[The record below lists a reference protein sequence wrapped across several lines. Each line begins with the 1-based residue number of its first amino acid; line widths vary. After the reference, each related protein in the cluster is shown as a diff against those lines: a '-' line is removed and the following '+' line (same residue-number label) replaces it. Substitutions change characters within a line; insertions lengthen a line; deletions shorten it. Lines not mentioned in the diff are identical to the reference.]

1 MKLWRIVTV
10 LVVLAIVATLGMP
23 AMAGK
28 KKKPKPFTSEDG
40 IIAVPHT
47 LLYATSGEVN
57 SVTANE
63 FENLCQIPA
72 TNGLDAYVWEVP
84 AEYQT
89 IESTI
94 ESASTA
100 DAYNL
105 YIFFYKED
113 CTLQSY
119 SLQATSATELI
130 QQAPKGLMPAGTHY
144 VLMANFL
151 GDPAATINFTLTP

>member
-1 MKLWRIVTV
+1 MKLRRVLTV
-10 LVVLAIVATLGMP
+10 LLVLALVASLGVP

-40 IIAVPHT
+40 LIAVPHT
-47 LLYATSGEVN
+47 LLYATSNEVN

-63 FENLCQIPA
+63 FENLCQVPV

-84 AEYQT
+84 ADYQN

-94 ESASTA
+94 KAASTA
-100 DAYNL
+100 SAYDL
-105 YIFFYKED
+105 YVFFYKED
-113 CTLQSY
+113 CTLQAY
-119 SLQATSATELI
+119 SLQASGSTELI
-130 QQAPKGLMPAGTHY
+130 QQAPTGLMPAGTHY

-151 GDPAATINFTLTP
+151 GDPAATVNFTLTP